1 MLSVLSL
8 SLSISLS
15 QSLSL
20 PSGSRRCSLPVG
32 SADHHSS
39 TAASPG
45 SCSSTGHGHTHTPS
59 SSGSL
64 TRYTSLTTPF
74 YKVPLPR
81 QPIAAVQYGFVPS
94 GGTTPTNLNM
104 ESPQALIPHNF
115 PALGSNPQAQGFY
128 FNPSSRRRS
137 DNSLQLIARSP
148 PLPFGK
154 LIHNPYHQQ
163 QQQAPPPHSGSS
175 LSSSPHSQSGSSL
188 NLYRHSPLS
197 TPPSANLPSPSSGV
211 GMASPG
217 QATSGHGMKY
227 SLTPHGSGTKLS
239 SLAEETEKKTNKRSG
254 SQRPSLS
261 SANKGR
267 TPPIKVEN
275 ENRPSP
281 SITGDFITHSCLLNS
296 DDDNEINNEGAEDED
311 NFPLSLSLTSSVD
324 STSEQISMAT
334 EMAIRIDPHHGN
346 TRYKV
351 QSPEY
356 TEARYKV
363 CSPEGRPM
371 SAREAK
377 HGGTLKGEKK
387 LQRAASFSQQRSH
400 RLTNELADIRQ
411 RACSLSA
418 HGDPLD
424 PNFTTLITGAG
435 PNLEVSPSSG
445 IVAFKLPFVFSSPN
459 SGSQELAS
467 PSLPGGRDSPK
478 FLSSSLMR
486 PGNEGPPAW
495 WEVDQWAESSSSSNS
510 CLLMLRRSY
519 VLGRELL
526 SMAKARQGPLML
538 LSTELVSLY
547 CNANA
552 KKL

>member
-1 MLSVLSL
+1 MPSLQINVISL
-8 SLSISLS
+8 SLLSPSLS
-15 QSLSL
+15 
-20 PSGSRRCSLPVG
+20 PGSRRRSLPVG

-45 SCSSTGHGHTHTPS
+45 SCSSAGHGHAHTPS

-81 QPIAAVQYGFVPS
+81 QPIAPVQYGFVPS
-94 GGTTPTNLNM
+94 GGTTPTNVTI
-104 ESPQALIPHNF
+104 ESPQALITHNI
-115 PALGSNPQAQGFY
+115 PTLGSNPQVQGLY

-137 DNSLQLIARSP
+137 DNSLQLMARSP

-154 LIHNPYHQQ
+154 LIHHNPYHY
-163 QQQAPPPHSGSS
+163 QQQAPPPPPGSSS
-175 LSSSPHSQSGSSL
+175 LSSSPHSHSGSSL

-197 TPPSANLPSPSSGV
+197 TPPSANLPSPSSAGV
-211 GMASPG
+211 GVAIGGVVSPG
-217 QATSGHGMKY
+217 RATSGHGMKY

-239 SLAEETEKKTNKRSG
+239 SLAEETERKTEKRSG
-254 SQRPSLS
+254 SRS
-261 SANKGR
+261 SSAANKGR
-267 TPPIKVEN
+267 TPPIKVEGN
-275 ENRPSP
+275 DRPSP

-296 DDDNEINNEGAEDED
+296 DDDNEIDNEGAEDDD

-324 STSEQISMAT
+324 STSEQITMAT
-334 EMAIRIDPHHGN
+334 GMVMRTDPLHGIG
-346 TRYKV
+346 RYKV
-351 QSPEY
+351 QSPENVD
-356 TEARYKV
+356 TRYKV
-363 CSPEGRPM
+363 RSPEGRPV

-377 HGGTLKGEKK
+377 HGGNAALKGGRR

-435 PNLEVSPSSG
+435 PSDFEVSPSSG

-459 SGSQELAS
+459 SGSQELLGGTNSPKLLSGS
-467 PSLPGGRDSPK
+467 PSRSGG
-478 FLSSSLMR
+478 
-486 PGNEGPPAW
+486 EGPSLAW
-495 WEVDQWAESSSSSNS
+495 WEVEQGAESSSSNS
-510 CLLMLRRSY
+510 CLVALRRSY

-526 SMAKARQGPLML
+526 SMAKARQGPIML
-538 LSTELVSLY
+538 LSTELVCS
-547 CNANA
+547 A
-552 KKL
+552 